1 MMGPVQTR
9 TPHLF
14 SGLVAVGLAGVILA
28 AGLRSAIRL
37 ERRALP
43 WTAPQVFQ
51 LKNQGLAFQRAA
63 ARKSDVLPL
72 YGSSELIMGPIAQRG
87 GHFFQNAPTGFELS
101 PVGKPGATTMTIL
114 QKIAALGSDLRG
126 KKVAISLSP
135 AWFLMPGER
144 MDWYEGNFSP
154 LIANELV
161 FGTALDFELKGEIAS
176 RMLQFPNT
184 LENSPLLEFALR
196 RLSSEHWVDRLIFCA
211 AWPAGRMYTAALE
224 LQDHF
229 AAVTH
234 ILYVTRAAPARQRPT
249 PDRPKLSAKT
259 ASANIGLQAKIEKT
273 SALMTPVA
281 AGSGD
286 TAFVTRLNKAPA
298 WVDLD
303 LLLRTLAKIGATPLL
318 ISMPMD
324 GQFYDQQGVSPLARE
339 AYYKR
344 LRMLAHQYHVAL
356 AEFEKHD
363 EDPGFLDTQHN
374 HLTGKGWMF
383 YDRAL
388 DDFFHGRLARN

>member
-1 MMGPVQTR
+1 MGSGR
-9 TPHLF
+9 IGTPHLF
-14 SGLVAVGLAGVILA
+14 SGITALCLAAVILA
-28 AGLRSAIRL
+28 AGLRAAVRL

-43 WTAPQVFQ
+43 WTAPEVFQ

-63 ARKSDVLPL
+63 AHESDVLPL
-72 YGSSELIMGPIAQRG
+72 YGSSELIMGPISHRG
-87 GHFFQNAPTGFELS
+87 GYFFKNAPTGFELS

-154 LIANELV
+154 LVADELA
-161 FGTALDFELKGEIAS
+161 FDTALDFELKGEIAS

-184 LENSPLLEFALR
+184 LEKSPLLEFALR
-196 RLSSEHWVDRLIFCA
+196 RLSSEHWIDRLIFYA
-211 AWPAGRMYTAALE
+211 AWPVGRLYTAALE

-229 AAVTH
+229 AAVNH
-234 ILYVTRAAPARQRPT
+234 ILYVTRAAPASQRPI
-249 PDRPKLSAKT
+249 PDRPKLRAKT
-259 ASANIGLQAKIEKT
+259 AGANGALQSKIKKT
-273 SALMTPVA
+273 SALITPLA
-281 AGSGD
+281 AGSRD
-286 TAFVTRLNKAPA
+286 KLFVTRLNKAPA
-298 WVDLD
+298 WVDLE
-303 LLLRTLAKIGATPLL
+303 LLLRTLAKIGAEPLL

-324 GQFYDQQGVSPLARE
+324 GQFYDQEGVSRLARE

-344 LRMLAHQYHVAL
+344 LRMLAQQYHFAL
-356 AEFEKHD
+356 VEFEKHD
-363 EDPGFLDTQHN
+363 EDPAFLDTQHT

-388 DDFFHGRLARN
+388 DDFFHGRPARN

>member
-1 MMGPVQTR
+1 M
-9 TPHLF
+9 
-14 SGLVAVGLAGVILA
+14 SAV
-28 AGLRSAIRL
+28 RL

-63 ARKSDVLPL
+63 ARESDVLPL
-72 YGSSELIMGPIAQRG
+72 YGSSELIMGPTAQRG
-87 GHFFQNAPTGFELS
+87 GSFFQNAPTGFELS

-196 RLSSEHWVDRLIFCA
+196 RLSSKHWVDRLIFCA

-234 ILYVTRAAPARQRPT
+234 ILYATRAAPARQRPM
-249 PDRPKLSAKT
+249 PNRPKLSAKT

-273 SALMTPVA
+273 SAAATSVA
-281 AGSGD
+281 AGSRD
-286 TAFVTRLNKAPA
+286 NMFVARLNNAPA
-298 WVDLD
+298 WGDLE
-303 LLLRTLAKIGATPLL
+303 LLLRTLAKIRAKPLL

-324 GQFYDQQGVSPLARE
+324 GQFYDQEGVSPLARE
-339 AYYKR
+339 AYYNR
-344 LRMLAHQYHVAL
+344 LRMLAQQYHVAL
-356 AEFEKHD
+356 VEFEKHD
-363 EDPGFLDTQHN
+363 EDPGFLDNQHT

-388 DDFFHGRLARN
+388 DDFFHGRLAGN

>member
-1 MMGPVQTR
+1 MGPVRTR
-9 TPHLF
+9 APHLF

-63 ARKSDVLPL
+63 ARESDVLPL

-176 RMLQFPNT
+176 RMLQFPST

-196 RLSSEHWVDRLIFCA
+196 RLSSKHWADRLIFCA

-259 ASANIGLQAKIEKT
+259 ASANIGPEAKIEKT

-281 AGSGD
+281 AGSRD

-298 WVDLD
+298 WVDLE

-363 EDPGFLDTQHN
+363 EDPGFLDSQHN

>member
-1 MMGPVQTR
+1 MDPVRTH

-14 SGLVAVGLAGVILA
+14 SGLVAIGLGGVILA
-28 AGLRSAIRL
+28 AGLMSAIRL

-63 ARKSDVLPL
+63 ARESDVLPL
-72 YGSSELIMGPIAQRG
+72 YGSSELVMGPIAQRG

-196 RLSSEHWVDRLIFCA
+196 RLSSKHWADRLIFCA

-259 ASANIGLQAKIEKT
+259 ASANIGPEAKIEKT

-281 AGSGD
+281 AGSRD

-298 WVDLD
+298 WVDLE

>member
-1 MMGPVQTR
+1 MSPVRTR

-14 SGLVAVGLAGVILA
+14 SSLVAVGLGGVILA
-28 AGLRSAIRL
+28 AGLMSAIRL

-63 ARKSDVLPL
+63 ARESDVLPL

-87 GHFFQNAPTGFELS
+87 GSFFQNAPTGFELS

-196 RLSSEHWVDRLIFCA
+196 RLSSKHWVDRLIFCA

-234 ILYVTRAAPARQRPT
+234 ILYATRAAPARQRPM
-249 PDRPKLSAKT
+249 PNRPKLSAKT

-273 SALMTPVA
+273 SAAVTSVA
-281 AGSGD
+281 AGSRD
-286 TAFVTRLNKAPA
+286 NMFVARLNNAPA
-298 WVDLD
+298 WGDLE
-303 LLLRTLAKIGATPLL
+303 LLLRTLAKIRAKPLL

-324 GQFYDQQGVSPLARE
+324 GQFYDQEGVSPLARE

-344 LRMLAHQYHVAL
+344 LRMLAQQYHVAL
-356 AEFEKHD
+356 VEFEKHD
-363 EDPGFLDTQHN
+363 EDPGFLDNQHT

>member
-1 MMGPVQTR
+1 MDPVRTH

-14 SGLVAVGLAGVILA
+14 SGLVAIGLGGVILA
-28 AGLRSAIRL
+28 AGLMSAIRL

-63 ARKSDVLPL
+63 AREPDVLPL

-87 GHFFQNAPTGFELS
+87 GSFFQNAPTGFELS
-101 PVGKPGATTMTIL
+101 PVGKPGATTMIIL

-154 LIANELV
+154 LIANKLV
-161 FGTALDFELKGEIAS
+161 FGMALDFELKREIAS

-234 ILYVTRAAPARQRPT
+234 ILYATRAAPARQRPV
-249 PDRPKLSAKT
+249 PHRPKLSAKT

-273 SALMTPVA
+273 SAAVTSVA
-281 AGSGD
+281 AGSRD
-286 TAFVTRLNKAPA
+286 NMFVTRLNKAPA
-298 WVDLD
+298 WADLE
-303 LLLRTLAKIGATPLL
+303 LLLRTLAKIRAKPLL

-324 GQFYDQQGVSPLARE
+324 GQFYDQEGVSPLARE

-344 LRMLAHQYHVAL
+344 LRMLARQYHVAL
-356 AEFEKHD
+356 VEFEKHD
-363 EDPGFLDTQHN
+363 EDPGFLDNQHT

-388 DDFFHGRLARN
+388 DNFFHGRLARN

>member
-1 MMGPVQTR
+1 
-9 TPHLF
+9 LF
-14 SGLVAVGLAGVILA
+14 SSLVAVGLGGVILA
-28 AGLRSAIRL
+28 AGLMSAIRL

-63 ARKSDVLPL
+63 ARESHVLPL

-87 GHFFQNAPTGFELS
+87 GSFFQNAPTGFELS

-196 RLSSEHWVDRLIFCA
+196 RLSSKHWVDRLIFCA

-234 ILYVTRAAPARQRPT
+234 ILYATRVAPARQRPM
-249 PDRPKLSAKT
+249 PNRPKLSAKT

-273 SALMTPVA
+273 SALMTTVA
-281 AGSGD
+281 AGSRD

-298 WVDLD
+298 WGDLE
-303 LLLRTLAKIGATPLL
+303 LLLRTLAKIRAKPLL

-324 GQFYDQQGVSPLARE
+324 GQFYDQEGVSPLARE

-344 LRMLAHQYHVAL
+344 LRMLARQYHVAL
-356 AEFEKHD
+356 VEFEKHD
-363 EDPGFLDTQHN
+363 EDPGFLDNQHT

>member
-1 MMGPVQTR
+1 MGSTR
-9 TPHLF
+9 IGTPHLF
-14 SGLVAVGLAGVILA
+14 SGVIALCVAGVILA
-28 AGLRSAIRL
+28 AGLMGAIRL

-63 ARKSDVLPL
+63 ARESDVLPL

-126 KKVAISLSP
+126 KKIAISLSP

-161 FGTALDFELKGEIAS
+161 FGTALDFGLKGEIAS

-184 LENSPLLEFALR
+184 LEKSPLLEFALR

-211 AWPAGRMYTAALE
+211 AWPVGRMYTAALE

-229 AAVTH
+229 AAATH
-234 ILYVTRAAPARQRPT
+234 ILYATRAAPARQRPM
-249 PDRPKLSAKT
+249 PDQPKLSAKRPST
-259 ASANIGLQAKIEKT
+259 NVALQVKLERT
-273 SALMTPVA
+273 SASMTPLA
-281 AGSGD
+281 AGSRD
-286 TAFVTRLNKAPA
+286 REFVTRLNKAPA
-298 WVDLD
+298 WVDLE
-303 LLLRTLAKIGATPLL
+303 LLLRTLAKIGAKPFL

-324 GQFYDQQGVSPLARE
+324 GQFYDQEGVSRLARE

-344 LRMLAHQYHVAL
+344 LRMLAREYHFAL
-356 AEFEKHD
+356 VEFEKHD
-363 EDPGFLDTQHN
+363 EDPAFLDKQHN

-388 DDFFHGRLARN
+388 DDFFHGRPARN

>member
-1 MMGPVQTR
+1 MGSTR
-9 TPHLF
+9 IGTPHLF
-14 SGLVAVGLAGVILA
+14 SGVIALCVAGVILA
-28 AGLRSAIRL
+28 AGLMGAIRL

-63 ARKSDVLPL
+63 ARESDVLPL

-87 GHFFQNAPTGFELS
+87 GSFFQNAPTGFELS

-196 RLSSEHWVDRLIFCA
+196 RLSSKHWVDRLIFCA
-211 AWPAGRMYTAALE
+211 AWPGGKMCTAGVE

-234 ILYVTRAAPARQRPT
+234 ILYATRAAPARQRPM
-249 PDRPKLSAKT
+249 PNRPKLSAKT
-259 ASANIGLQAKIEKT
+259 ASANIRLQAKIEKT
-273 SALMTPVA
+273 SALMTPGA
-281 AGSGD
+281 AGSRD

-298 WVDLD
+298 WGDLE
-303 LLLRTLAKIGATPLL
+303 LLLRTLAKIRAKPLL

-324 GQFYDQQGVSPLARE
+324 GQFYDQEGVSPLARE
-339 AYYKR
+339 AYDTG
-344 LRMLAHQYHVAL
+344 LGMLAQQYHVAL
-356 AEFEKHD
+356 VEFEKHD
-363 EDPGFLDTQHN
+363 EDPGFLDDQHT
-374 HLTGKGWMF
+374 HLTGKGWT
-383 YDRAL
+383 
-388 DDFFHGRLARN
+388 

>member
-1 MMGPVQTR
+1 MGSTR
-9 TPHLF
+9 IGTPHLF
-14 SGLVAVGLAGVILA
+14 SGVIALCVAGVILA
-28 AGLRSAIRL
+28 AGLMGAIRL

-63 ARKSDVLPL
+63 ARESDVLPL

-87 GHFFQNAPTGFELS
+87 GSFFQNAPTGFELS

-126 KKVAISLSP
+126 KKIAISLSP

-154 LIANELV
+154 LIANKLV
-161 FGTALDFELKGEIAS
+161 FGMALDFELKREIAS

-234 ILYVTRAAPARQRPT
+234 ILHATRAAPARQRPV
-249 PDRPKLSAKT
+249 PHRPKLSAKT

-273 SALMTPVA
+273 SAAVTSVA
-281 AGSGD
+281 AGSRD
-286 TAFVTRLNKAPA
+286 NMFVTRLNKAPA
-298 WVDLD
+298 WADLE
-303 LLLRTLAKIGATPLL
+303 LLLRTLAKIRAKPLL

-324 GQFYDQQGVSPLARE
+324 GQFYDQEGVSPLARE

-344 LRMLAHQYHVAL
+344 LRMLARQYHVAL
-356 AEFEKHD
+356 VEFEKHD
-363 EDPGFLDTQHN
+363 EDPGFLDNQHT

-388 DDFFHGRLARN
+388 DNFFHGRLARN